1 MSLEGTLLVSEYK
14 ANKNKSKN
22 KNKKNDND
30 NDTRHYHFAICRAC
44 FWTATL
50 LGIKPILNNG
60 RSISCPVCF
69 DHQQIS
75 LIPLIVR

>member
-1 MSLEGTLLVSEYK
+1 MSLEYNLLVGEYK
-14 ANKNKSKN
+14 ANKNN
-22 KNKKNDND
+22 KNYDD
-30 NDTRHYHFAICRAC
+30 DRHYHFAICKAC

-50 LGIKPILNNG
+50 LGIKPILNSG

-75 LIPLIVR
+75 LIPLILR

>member
-1 MSLEGTLLVSEYK
+1 MSLECTLLVSEYK
-14 ANKNKSKN
+14 ANKNKNKN
-22 KNKKNDND
+22 KNKKN
-30 NDTRHYHFAICRAC
+30 NDTRHYHFAICKAC

-75 LIPLIVR
+75 LIPLMVR

>member
-1 MSLEGTLLVSEYK
+1 MSLEETLLVSEYK
-14 ANKNKSKN
+14 ANKNKR
-22 KNKKNDND
+22 NDND
-30 NDTRHYHFAICRAC
+30 NDTKHYHFAICKAC

-50 LGIKPILNNG
+50 LRIKSIVNNG